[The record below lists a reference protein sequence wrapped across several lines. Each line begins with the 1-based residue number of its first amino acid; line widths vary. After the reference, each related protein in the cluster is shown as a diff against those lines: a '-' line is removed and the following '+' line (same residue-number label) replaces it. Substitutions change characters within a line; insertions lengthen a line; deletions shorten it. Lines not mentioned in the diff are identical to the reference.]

1 MKKLLSLFLILLFAS
16 SMMTVKAD
24 TWTVAGSNTTLLD
37 ASWSPLTTA
46 NDMINVKYN
55 EWYLLKANKTLTAG
69 TLEYKVCKNQ
79 DWGTAYPGSNAQ
91 FSLTAGTYDVL
102 FKFVNDNNHSVS
114 ATKVTSWTVAGT
126 ADLFGS
132 DWNTE
137 DTNNDMARSDNNWT
151 LTKSHVL
158 LAAVTIYECKV
169 AANHAWTYAFP
180 GENKDFTVAEDGY
193 YDVTI
198 DFNTSTLAVT
208 VTTTF
213 LEPAVLPTPTITLH
227 SNISGSWVTS
237 DAFAIASGD
246 ETASLT
252 LTDVAVGSYEFG
264 VKINDNWTSNGTAFT
279 RANYSHAVTA
289 GSGNCTFVADIVGD
303 YTFTWTYESNTL
315 SILYPDMTTKE
326 VKFFAPRTEDN
337 PWDQVYA
344 FTWNGDVTYSAWPG
358 DEITATKD
366 AGWYSYDVPV
376 GASVLFHDNNDM
388 QTNDITN
395 VQADVCY
402 APTAIDYEATPK
414 KVSVAVDADCK
425 VEYYIAGSKALIGG
439 ESDFGTFL
447 PLDENNQIKFE
458 DVAAGEYAFK
468 LNINNWAW
476 ALGGNQHLSDEEG
489 CGTIA
494 KEVGTGDVGFAI
506 DHTQDVTITY
516 YPSTQ
521 KICLGAE
528 TTKSTASVT
537 AEDMSVY
544 VGKARSI
551 KATKVSD
558 AEEIQYEILSGDEYI
573 NIADGKITGVAT
585 GTATVRASVAETA
598 TYLGAY
604 VEFTVTVSALQTAK
618 VRFFAPRTEDNP
630 WAQVFA
636 YAWIDDD
643 PQSAAWPGDEITAT
657 KNSGWYEYDAPVG
670 ASVVFTD
677 YNTAKGLMKTT
688 DIENVTEAKSFVP
701 TSIYY
706 PETPEE
712 DKIVSLSEQNV
723 VAYYISGSKALI
735 GGSADFDTNLPLDAN
750 NQIVFEDVVPGTYSF
765 KINNGSW
772 AWAIG
777 GNDHLKEG
785 DCASIAATVGVG
797 DVGFQID
804 TKQDITITYYPATQE
819 ICLGA
824 ETIEPIP
831 DIEAIGGKFII
842 NAKGD
847 TAVFS
852 RGNLQYKQTSDK
864 WRCAPK
870 QYDWKGTDNLQMGNT
885 AYPGWVDLFSWSI
898 GDENN
903 YGATSAYNTSLYYN
917 KAFVDWGSK
926 FEGNWSTLSINEWYY
941 LLYTRANANNLWGMA
956 MIGDTLGMVLLPNG
970 WTNPGGVTFVPG
982 TTPTTNMWYADD
994 CLDPTH
1000 ADENHWRINKEN
1012 LPANKFTEEE
1022 WAILEAAGAVFCPY
1036 GGRRSGGYGN
1046 HTNRDN
1052 ETVSYEYAYAYYEN
1066 YYGAYWTS
1074 TVRNAEEG
1082 KVYWLPMICG
1092 GCDANHEN
1100 WGRGSHGWW
1109 ENGRYGHSVRLVHI
1123 IPRQYTVTYDAN
1135 GAEGVVPTDAA
1146 KYPDGA
1152 AITLASAAGLS
1163 KEGYVFAGWKF
1174 KGVTYNDSY
1183 TINNVLAN
1191 EEIVFEAQ
1199 WTLMPSVTLRDGLSD
1214 GKWGTYCPPRKVLNA
1229 EGATFYQ
1236 ISYLEEQAG
1245 MPYNMIFDQIEG
1257 TTLTAGK
1264 PYFFIA
1270 NASEIRGI
1278 QVGDA
1283 LTAADPAGVNGFYGY
1298 IGDASMELTVH
1309 HADYEATEDNTFIIY
1324 NNSVFRIN
1332 QGGTMLRSERCYI
1345 NISPSEPDR
1354 TPVSPAPTRRRVTMN
1369 VTGTSA
1375 TTGMES
1381 VQTSEGNIQKVMID
1395 GQLFILRGEKMYD
1408 ATGRMVK

>member
-1 MKKLLSLFLILLFAS
+1 MK
-16 SMMTVKAD
+16 
-24 TWTVAGSNTTLLD
+24 N
-37 ASWSPLTTA
+37 
-46 NDMINVKYN
+46 
-55 EWYLLKANKTLTAG
+55 
-69 TLEYKVCKNQ
+69 
-79 DWGTAYPGSNAQ
+79 
-91 FSLTAGTYDVL
+91 
-102 FKFVNDNNHSVS
+102 
-114 ATKVTSWTVAGT
+114 
-126 ADLFGS
+126 
-132 DWNTE
+132 
-137 DTNNDMARSDNNWT
+137 
-151 LTKSHVL
+151 
-158 LAAVTIYECKV
+158 
-169 AANHAWTYAFP
+169 
-180 GENKDFTVAEDGY
+180 
-193 YDVTI
+193 
-198 DFNTSTLAVT
+198 
-208 VTTTF
+208 
-213 LEPAVLPTPTITLH
+213 
-227 SNISGSWVTS
+227 
-237 DAFAIASGD
+237 
-246 ETASLT
+246 
-252 LTDVAVGSYEFG
+252 VAVGSYEFG

-279 RANYSHAVTA
+279 RANYSHAVTAA

-326 VKFFAPRTEDN
+326 VKFFAPRTEEN
-337 PWDQVYA
+337 PWDHVYA

-358 DEITATKD
+358 VEITATKNS
-366 AGWYSYDVPV
+366 GWYSYDVPV

-402 APTAIDYEATPK
+402 APTAIDYDATPK

-458 DVAAGEYAFK
+458 DVAAGQYAFK

-551 KATKVSD
+551 QATKETD
-558 AEEIQYEILSGDEYI
+558 AEQIDYEILSGSEYI
-573 NIADGKITGVAT
+573 NIADGKITGVAA

-598 TYLGAY
+598 TYLGASD
-604 VEFTVTVSALQTAK
+604 EFTVTVSALQTAK
-618 VRFFAPRTEDNP
+618 IRFFAPRTEDNP

-677 YNTAKGLMKTT
+677 YNTAKGLMKTA

-712 DKIVSLSEQNV
+712 DKIVSLSEQNA

-735 GGSADFDTNLPLDAN
+735 GGESDFGINVALDEN
-750 NQIVFEDVVPGTYSF
+750 NQIVFHDVEPGTYAF
-765 KINNGSW
+765 KINNNTW
-772 AWAIG
+772 AWSIG
-777 GNDHLKEG
+777 GIDHMKAG
-785 DCASIAATVGVG
+785 DCASIAQEVGVG
-797 DVGFQID
+797 DLGFKID
-804 TKQDITITYYPATQE
+804 TKQDVTVTYYPETQE

-824 ETIEPIP
+824 VTVKETGTVEGADMNIKSGESKKISYTTNNTEDPNVTYMVVSGSEYIGLFKGVITGIKP
-831 DIEAIGGKFII
+831 GEATIRVSLTETANYTAASDEFTVTISNAVAPAKAISPVGGKFII

-852 RGNLQYKQTSDK
+852 RGNLKYNVATSE
-864 WRCAPK
+864 WYCADN
-870 QYDWKGTDNLQMGNT
+870 QYDFVGEGGNLHFGDANYT
-885 AYPGWVDLFSWSI
+885 GEFDLFGWSCTAS
-898 GDENN
+898 N
-903 YGATSAYNTSLYYN
+903 YGLMQSNHDEVYTGE
-917 KAFVDWGSK
+917 FVDWGGL
-926 FEGNWSTLSINEWYY
+926 FAGGEQEW
-941 LLYTRANANNLWGMA
+941 A
-956 MIGDTLGMVLLPNG
+956 
-970 WTNPGGVTFVPG
+970 
-982 TTPTTNMWYADD
+982 TPTGSELYYIINHHQWTIMA
-994 CLDPTH
+994 LDPTPDD
-1000 ADENHWRINKEN
+1000 ADNEDEIYGLAIFPLGWVQ
-1012 LPANKFTEEE
+1012 PAGFDDLTYSYSNWWDEETIAKNTFALSK
-1022 WAILEAAGAVFCPY
+1022 WSDLEAAGAVFLPHAGARAGHWGNTWNGKEESTAKNPNPNGGNSYCWVDNIGWYGYYWSSTTDPRSEHPY
-1036 GGRRSGGYGN
+1036 DAQYLITPGWSEGPTEADEDDLYIQPQVWSREKRRGN
-1046 HTNRDN
+1046 
-1052 ETVSYEYAYAYYEN
+1052 
-1066 YYGAYWTS
+1066 
-1074 TVRNAEEG
+1074 
-1082 KVYWLPMICG
+1082 
-1092 GCDANHEN
+1092 
-1100 WGRGSHGWW
+1100 
-1109 ENGRYGHSVRLVHI
+1109 SVRLI
-1123 IPRQYTVTYDAN
+1123 NRIPRQYTVTYDAN
-1135 GAEGVVPTDAA
+1135 GAEGEAPVDNDT
-1146 KYPDGA
+1146 YLEGA
-1152 AITLASAAGLS
+1152 QVTIKGAGTLEI
-1163 KEGYVFAGWKF
+1163 EGYDFAGWQL
-1174 KGVTYNDSY
+1174 GENVYQENDHMNAPAQDM
-1183 TINNVLAN
+1183 TFV
-1191 EEIVFEAQ
+1191 AQ

-1375 TTGMES
+1375 TTGMEN